1 MNERFEKIYEIA
13 EREGWKVDYIYIYDD
28 EKETELYFTFEN
40 YSPAGHDFWFD
51 VKVANE
57 SEDEDVVFDNVKHAI
72 YKFLEEYDV
81 SKEAYSWLDETGHGK
96 NGAPR
101 DMKGVYE
108 DMETCKAM
116 IHDLWLALEG
126 REKPTTEKPKQYVYG
141 VFESDAWH
149 SYDSQRLKGY
159 YLSLEDA
166 VDAIMEHGDFDE
178 DDHNPENIR
187 EFLMMYRQTP
197 NTGDVNYDISVM
209 EVGSWDE

>member
-1 MNERFEKIYEIA
+1 MDKRFEKIYEIA
-13 EREGWKVDYIYIYDD
+13 EREGWQVDSYYVD
-28 EKETELYFTFEN
+28 EKETMVNFSFEK
-40 YSPAGHDFWFD
+40 YSPAGQDFYFEVSVPNENDEDIFYNNVADAIYEYWEDFD
-51 VKVANE
+51 VSYE
-57 SEDEDVVFDNVKHAI
+57 TYI
-72 YKFLEEYDV
+72 
-81 SKEAYSWLDETGHGK
+81 WLDETGHGM
-96 NGAPR
+96 NGAPN
-101 DMKGVYE
+101 DMMDAYKDMQSCE
-108 DMETCKAM
+108 DM

-126 REKPTTEKPKQYVYG
+126 REKPTEEKPKQYVYG

-178 DDHNPENIR
+178 DDHDPENIR
-187 EFLMMYRQTP
+187 EFLMRYRQTP